1 MAALAVRALRR
12 LGGLAL
18 LVAQLYGL
26 AGRGE
31 PGPGT
36 ALPPG
41 RAWDGAV
48 ASRGEPG
55 DSGAGRRYLPLGVR
69 GGRLRSPALRQGRL
83 GAPQGSARRALG
95 GVCGA
100 GGRGRAEITRLGQG
114 GESAPV
120 LV

>member
-1 MAALAVRALRR
+1 MRGGGADKMAALAVRALRR

-36 ALPPG
+36 ALSPG
-41 RAWDGAV
+41 RAGEGAV

-55 DSGAGRRYLPLGVR
+55 GKRGA
-69 GGRLRSPALRQGRL
+69 A
-83 GAPQGSARRALG
+83 
-95 GVCGA
+95 
-100 GGRGRAEITRLGQG
+100 GQG
-114 GESAPV
+114 GGTCREG
-120 LV
+120 